1 MHGLSHKQ
9 EVQPGLTSKG
19 NTTNPSRRSGS
30 KPVQAMPYSNIG
42 MVRIKEYSGYLF
54 VENNASILTHSQ
66 HPGRNARV
74 SLLDMVTGLL
84 TGNALDER
92 NG

>member
-1 MHGLSHKQ
+1 
-9 EVQPGLTSKG
+9 
-19 NTTNPSRRSGS
+19 
-30 KPVQAMPYSNIG
+30 MPCSNIG
-42 MVRIKEYSGYLF
+42 VVRIKEYSGYLF
-54 VENNASILTHSQ
+54 VENNASILTNGQ

-84 TGNALDER
+84 AGNALGER